1 MNDTFGAYVRKQRE
15 ALADA
20 ALPSGSMSYSLRAV
34 AGAVGV
40 EPSYLSKV
48 ERGTVPPSDDLVE
61 KLASVLGE
69 DMDVLMALAGKVSR
83 ELQDIIVRRPQL
95 FASLLRE
102 LRDAP
107 EHAILRVVREVRD
120 GQW

>member
-83 ELQDIIVRRPQL
+83 ELQDIIVRRPRL